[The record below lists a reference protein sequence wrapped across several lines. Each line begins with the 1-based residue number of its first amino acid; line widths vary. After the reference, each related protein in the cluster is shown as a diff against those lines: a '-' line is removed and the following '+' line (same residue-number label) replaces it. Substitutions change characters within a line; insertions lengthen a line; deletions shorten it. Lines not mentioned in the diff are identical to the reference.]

1 MFARNLGANPFK
13 LLCGEIEGKEKKGE
27 RGYKV
32 NNQNSEALS
41 PFIMLSKSQ
50 IMTYFSEVAAMV
62 FEFF

>member
-1 MFARNLGANPFK
+1 MFARNLGANPFN

-50 IMTYFSEVAAMV
+50 IMTYFT
-62 FEFF
+62 